1 MKVERK
7 THSFL
12 LKGLLFVMA
21 FAMTVL
27 YFPVSELVAYVNNKL
42 SAMAYT
48 FNPAN
53 CYFMTLDDGYE
64 TTVNKGSDYIIP
76 KAYIGGQ
83 SDMIV
88 GDIDDSNIK
97 SSVSVTYNGVEV
109 DFTDDTESNTFAV
122 GKAFTANNLGTY
134 TITYE
139 YSYTGSDS
147 KEYTN
152 SYSINIE
159 SVVAAATIGFK
170 DNQSTFLPSII
181 DLSLLGAGKDVE
193 LPTPY
198 VTDEDGKELKSEDV
212 EFVTTLSD
220 ATKEDVVVVS
230 VYGGVA
236 GGKINNEDLKGT
248 NGKLYL
254 KRAILDGTGAYT
266 DFGADD
272 YTVRYSYYKRSA
284 EKTDYQFVSS
294 ATKTTT
300 VYASNNPHYK
310 NNYDLRLKLGSS
322 WTSAGHQTG
331 VESTL
336 PVATGATS
344 TNTDPSNEAV
354 DVYYTVEV
362 KYSTTSAISDYVA
375 LTDKTKGYEDVFEG
389 NILKDPTKFKP
400 LANGYYSF
408 IYTVKDIYGRTARS
422 STGDY
427 YFDNVEDK
435 TAPTILIYDAS
446 VKADE
451 IKDESWKLASRHA
464 PNSVVVYAISAKD
477 NVSSASETELTRQIL
492 TGDEVKLTIDNYDE
506 FNLIFN
512 YGGTDADSDN
522 AWRSMLT
529 NNYLINKAVKKAE
542 KEDANAFATDAQR
555 LDWLQSNGYL
565 IVVDNANALN
575 MYNYFG
581 TIVNGKHSSVTDFNS
596 FKTLLTKSLTD
607 ANARKTLS
615 DIGLAYVNCNET
627 FGATTSQTT
636 EIGGTKYY
644 GMGARSYYI
653 RYTAIDKAGNKNTKT
668 ESMMVS
674 SGVDGDAPT
683 IRFSTTLADK
693 YVPNTTIKIDKPTA
707 SDTRDT
713 NMNVVTLY
721 RYLNKTSA
729 NTTVLDVFSED
740 EVDSDENPVKLSTV
754 DITDVFEDLATKE
767 VTDDSDPV
775 NLLVDKYAKFNGT
788 GYVDLTVENS
798 SSYSIDLKKA
808 PETANYLQIV
818 SYVYD
823 DYGNLNM
830 YAKEVAVENITD
842 EHPVRFANNFTI
854 TDANNF
860 VYNQG
865 GKEDITLPEIRVVD
879 DAINY
884 VTYDVNVYY
893 VDGDVNISAYDTK
906 KDVSMGRE
914 YILKPGKFTAGG
926 AGEYRVSVALKD
938 SENRTI
944 VAFMKYTVNGSTLKQ
959 APSLAVSLPS
969 GEYHLDEKPEINI
982 PTPTINYDIAKSMT
996 QDQYDYLKG
1005 LSDLSDAQQNSLN
1018 ETKYVVVGVD
1028 ENGAV
1033 KEGYGSVNVGT
1044 FGSVIKPTKIET
1056 YELYY
1061 TAEMTAYN
1069 VHMFKYHNDFEWN
1082 NTTNKY
1088 DYGTYYELINTGVD
1102 GNGTAKSG
1110 IKIETLV
1117 DESLKVTSGSTV
1129 YNVSKDE
1136 DDKVV
1141 VTKNGAASTSA
1152 DFLSTVGISA
1162 ETLCNELMFYRLSN
1176 ETPYTISIVDKTGP
1190 KFKEGYYNDL
1200 YDTKLS
1206 IEDMKADTENF
1217 KDNVYS
1223 LKIYGLEATDASG
1236 LDESSA
1242 KITVTGTLAN
1252 GNSAPSATFDGK
1264 EAIKG
1269 GVYKINVGAGS
1280 NPDGT
1285 YTITYSVKDKEGNPA
1300 TSEVVTIVIGD
1311 VTAPKLKFDDAFF
1324 DANKTYTVGDQL
1336 VLDPGLISVT
1346 NMDKNQCTT
1355 KIEVVA
1361 DADGENLAEE
1371 RNGKYYVDNLQ
1382 AGSYTITVTVTRDD
1396 GPTTTETFKFDVTTE
1411 SQSNTEVYQI
1421 VGIILI
1427 VLSVLVLVGV
1437 IVYFVVSKVKLD
1449 KELKKK

>member
-7 THSFL
+7 THSYL
-12 LKGLLFVMA
+12 LRGLFFVMA

-27 YFPVSELVAYVNNKL
+27 YFPVSELVAYVNGKL
-42 SAMAYT
+42 SANAYT

-53 CYFMTLDDGYE
+53 CYYMTLDDGYE
-64 TTVNKGSDYIIP
+64 TSVNKGSDYIIP
-76 KAYIGGQ
+76 KAYIGAQ
-83 SDMIV
+83 KDMIV

-97 SSVSVTYNGVEV
+97 SSVSVTYNGMEV
-109 DFTDDTESNTFAV
+109 DFTDETASNTFEV

-147 KEYTN
+147 KKYTN
-152 SYSINIE
+152 TYSINVE

-181 DLSLLGAGKDVE
+181 DLSLLASGKDVA

-198 VTDEDGKELKSEDV
+198 VTDEDGKELKAENV
-212 EFVTTLSD
+212 EFVTSRSEG
-220 ATKEDVVVVS
+220 TKDDIVVVS
-230 VYGGVA
+230 VYGGTA
-236 GGKINNEDLKGT
+236 GGKIEGSDLKGSD
-248 NGKLYL
+248 GKLYL
-254 KRAILDGTGAYT
+254 KRAILDGTGEYAS
-266 DFGADD
+266 FGAGD
-272 YTVRYSYYKRSA
+272 YTVRYSYYKKSE

-300 VYASNNPHYK
+300 VYASSDPHYK
-310 NNYDLRLKLGSS
+310 KNYALTLKLGSS
-322 WTSAGHQTG
+322 WTRTGHQTG

-344 TNTDPSNEAV
+344 TNTDPANEAV
-354 DVYYTVEV
+354 DVYYTVQV
-362 KYSTTSAISDYVA
+362 KYSSTSATSGYVA
-375 LTDKTKGYEDVFEG
+375 LTDKTNGYEDVFEG
-389 NILKDPTKFKP
+389 DILKEPTKFKP

-408 IYTVKDIYGRTARS
+408 IYTIKDVYGNTVS
-422 STGDY
+422 SNTGDY
-427 YFDNVEDK
+427 YFENVEDK

-446 VKADE
+446 VKAEE

-464 PNSVVVYAISAKD
+464 PNSVVVYAIGIKD
-477 NVSSASETELTRQIL
+477 NVSTASESELTRQIL

-512 YGGTDADSDN
+512 YGGSDADSDS

-529 NNYLINKAVKKAE
+529 NNYLINKGVKKAE
-542 KEDANAFATDAQR
+542 KADANAFVSDADLTTGKTADEKR
-555 LDWLQSNGYL
+555 LAWLQDNGYL
-565 IVVDNANALN
+565 VVVDNANALN

-581 TIVNGKHSSVTDFNS
+581 TIVSKQVSSVTDFNS
-596 FKTLLTKSLTD
+596 FKTFLTKTLTD

-615 DIGLAYVNCNET
+615 DLGLAYVNCNET
-627 FGATTSQTT
+627 FGATTSQVT
-636 EIGGTKYY
+636 EIDGKKYY

-674 SGVDGDAPT
+674 SGVDNDAPT

-721 RYLNKTSA
+721 RYLNKTGST
-729 NTTVLDVFSED
+729 TTVLDVFSED
-740 EVDSDENPVKLSTV
+740 DKPVKLSEV
-754 DITDVFEDLATKE
+754 DITDVFEDLKDKE
-767 VTDDSDPV
+767 VKDDSDPV

-788 GYVDLTVENS
+788 GYVDLTVDGG

-808 PETANYLQIV
+808 PETANALQVV

-823 DYGNLNM
+823 DYGNVNM
-830 YAKEVAVENITD
+830 YAKEVAIENIKD
-842 EHPVRFANNFTI
+842 EKPVRFTDDLKI
-854 TDANNF
+854 EDANNF
-860 VYNQG
+860 AYNQG
-865 GKEDITLPEIRVVD
+865 DTITLPEFTAID

-884 VTYDVNVYY
+884 VTYDVNAYY
-893 VDGDVNISAYDTK
+893 VDGETNISVYESD
-906 KDVSMGRE
+906 KDMSMGMY
-914 YILKPGKFTAGG
+914 YILNAGKFDAVS

-944 VAFMKYTVNGSTLKQ
+944 IAFLKYTVSGRTINQ
-959 APSLAVSLPS
+959 APSLAASLES
-969 GEYHLDEKPEINI
+969 GSYQLDDNPEINI
-982 PTPTINYDIAKSMT
+982 PTPTVSYNISKSMT
-996 QDQYDYLKG
+996 QDEYDYLKG
-1005 LSDLSDAQQNSLN
+1005 LADLSDAQQASLDAVN
-1018 ETKYVVVGVD
+1018 YVVVGVD

-1033 KEGYGSVNVGT
+1033 KENYGSVNVGT
-1044 FGSVIKPTKIET
+1044 LGSVFKPTKTGT
-1056 YELYY
+1056 YDIVY

-1069 VHMFKYHNDFEWN
+1069 VHMFKFHNELEWN
-1082 NTTNKY
+1082 DATNKY
-1088 DYGTYYELINTGVD
+1088 DYGTYYELVNTAVD
-1102 GNGTAKSG
+1102 GTGATKSG
-1110 IKIETLV
+1110 IKVETLV
-1117 DESLKVTSGSTV
+1117 DGSYKVTSGSTV

-1136 DDKVV
+1136 NNNIVI
-1141 VTKNGAASTSA
+1141 TKNGSVATDFTS
-1152 DFLSTVGISA
+1152 VIGISA
-1162 ETLCNELMFYRLSN
+1162 ETLYNELMAYRLESD
-1176 ETPYTISIVDKTGP
+1176 TYTISVSDTTGP
-1190 KFKEGYYNDL
+1190 KFKENYYEEL
-1200 YDTKLS
+1200 YAPKLS
-1206 IEDMKADTENF
+1206 IEELKENAVS
-1217 KDNVYS
+1217 DVYS
-1223 LKIYGLEATDASG
+1223 LKIFGLEATDASG

-1242 KITVTGTLAN
+1242 SIRVTGTLAN

-1264 EAIKG
+1264 DAIKG
-1269 GVYKINVGAGS
+1269 GEYKINVGSGS

-1285 YTITYSVKDKEGNPA
+1285 YTITYSVKDNKGNSA
-1300 TSEVVTIVIGD
+1300 TSKVVTIVIGD
-1311 VTAPKLKFDDAFF
+1311 VTAPKLKFDDKFF
-1324 DANKTYTVGDQL
+1324 DSDKKYTVGEQL
-1336 VLDPGLISVT
+1336 VLDPSLITIT

-1361 DADGENLAEE
+1361 DADNENLAEE
-1371 RNGKYYVDNLQ
+1371 RNGKFYVDDLQ
-1382 AGSYTITVTVTRDD
+1382 VGSYTITVSVTRDD
-1396 GPTTTETFKFDVTTE
+1396 GPTTTETFKFEVTTE
-1411 SQSNTEVYQI
+1411 TQSNTEVYKI
-1421 VGIILI
+1421 VGIVLI